1 MNPQNFNN
9 KLSEIYNSL
18 DGKDLSEARMRKEDV
33 WAKVKTKDKEKS
45 KKPIL
50 LLLLL
55 GGAALLAYLLF
66 GNNKVNNEKPLPKIE
81 KVDSSKN
88 LLAHSQEQ
96 VKLNQRL
103 LFEKGQSLDSL
114 NIIHKELESNYK
126 KLLQEIAL
134 KEQTLISQ
142 SVIKDTIYVKEI
154 KTQEMVVEK
163 YASNAIRKKEELS
176 FEEWASR
183 LNTLLLHLGHL
194 FSPSKIVLG
203 GGVSK
208 HFDEYKENFK
218 GLDFPV
224 RPASLFNHTGLI
236 GAAFYASQ
244 KGL

>member
-163 YASNAIRKKEELS
+163 VIRDTIIIEVPHQLAEPELLTENNSDQNKESTVEHVFPSSNKAPS
-176 FEEWASR
+176 SVQF
-183 LNTLLLHLGHL
+183 N
-194 FSPSKIVLG
+194 FSDSN
-203 GGVSK
+203 K
-208 HFDEYKENFK
+208 H
-218 GLDFPV
+218 
-224 RPASLFNHTGLI
+224 
-236 GAAFYASQ
+236 
-244 KGL
+244 